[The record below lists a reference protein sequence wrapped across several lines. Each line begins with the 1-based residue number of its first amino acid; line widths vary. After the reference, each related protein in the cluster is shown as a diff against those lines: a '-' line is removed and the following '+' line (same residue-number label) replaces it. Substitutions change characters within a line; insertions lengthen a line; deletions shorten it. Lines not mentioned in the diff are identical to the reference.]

1 MRKEVVVVV
10 STTLVVVAVG
20 ALVRRWKRKKEQQLI
35 QTRNIIR
42 KFAKECAT
50 PVTKLWHV
58 ADDLVSTMEA
68 SLNSSNETSSTLN
81 MIVSS
86 VTSLPNGEEEGVF
99 YGVNLQGTYLLIL
112 RARLGGKN
120 MPISGLHREEIS
132 IPNAVLAATPREIID
147 FVATEIAKFVSAH
160 PCNEA
165 GTAAKKKKLG
175 FTLSHPIDSAMPFTN
190 DPVGK
195 ELVKDIN
202 QALKNHG
209 LKMQVFALVDDA
221 VGGLAGGRYYNRDN
235 VAAITLGMSTKAAF
249 AKPAQESEH
258 AQSPN
263 SNELIVSMEWGNFR
277 SSHLPLTPFD
287 TSLDAESS
295 NPGNGIFEKLISGMY
310 LGEIARR
317 VLLEIAQEA
326 ALFGS
331 KVPPKLMT
339 PYLLRSPD
347 MAAMHQDTSE
357 DREVVAEKLNE
368 VFGITRS
375 TKMAREVV
383 AEVCDIVSERGAR
396 LAGAGILSIIKK
408 LGRIENR
415 KSVVTVEGGL
425 YEHYRIFRN
434 YLHSSVWEM
443 LGDDFSDNVVVEHS
457 HGGSGTGA
465 LFLAAAA
472 TRTHTHTKLGDS

>member
-1 MRKEVVVVV
+1 MRREVVVVV

-20 ALVRRWKRKKEQQLI
+20 ALVRRWKREKEQQSR
-35 QTRNIIR
+35 QTKNIIR
-42 KFAKECAT
+42 KFARECAT

-58 ADDLVSTMEA
+58 ADDLVSAMEA
-68 SLNSSNETSSTLN
+68 SLANSNETGSTLN
-81 MIVSS
+81 MIISS

-99 YGVNLQGTYLLIL
+99 YGVNLQGTKFLIL

-132 IPNAVLAATPREIID
+132 VPSAVLAATPQEIID

-175 FTLSHPIDSAMPFTN
+175 FTLSHPVHKAMPFTN
-190 DPVGK
+190 NPVGK

-209 LKMQVFALVDDA
+209 MEMQVFALVDVA
-221 VGGLAGGRYYNRDN
+221 IGGLAGGRYYNRDN
-235 VAAITLGMSTKAAF
+235 VAAITLGISTKAAY
-249 AKPAQESEH
+249 AEP

-263 SNELIVSMEWGNFR
+263 SNELVISMELGNFR

-295 NPGNGIFEKLISGMY
+295 NPGNGTFEKLISGMY
-310 LGEIARR
+310 LGDIVRR
-317 VLLEIAQEA
+317 VLLEIAQKTD
-326 ALFGS
+326 LFGS
-331 KVPPKLMT
+331 KVPPKLKT
-339 PYLLRSPD
+339 PYLLRSLD

-368 VFGITRS
+368 VFGITRT

-408 LGRIENR
+408 LGRIENK

-443 LGDDFSDNVVVEHS
+443 LGNDLSDNVIIEHS

-472 TRTHTHTKLGDS
+472 TRTHTQLGDS

>member
-1 MRKEVVVVV
+1 MRKEVVVIV

-20 ALVRRWKRKKEQQLI
+20 ALVRRWKRKKEQQLRK
-35 QTRNIIR
+35 TRNIIQN
-42 KFAKECAT
+42 FAKECAT

-58 ADDLVSTMEA
+58 ADDLVSSMEA
-68 SLNSSNETSSTLN
+68 SLASSNETSSTLN
-81 MIVSS
+81 MIISS

-99 YGVNLQGTYLLIL
+99 YGVNLQGTNLLIL
-112 RARLGGKN
+112 RARLGGKD
-120 MPISGLHREEIS
+120 MPVSGLHREEIS
-132 IPNAVLAATPREIID
+132 VPNAVLATTSREIID

-175 FTLSHPIDSAMPFTN
+175 FTLSHPVDNAMPFTN
-190 DPVGK
+190 HPVGE

-209 LKMQVFALVDDA
+209 MKMQVFALVDDA

-249 AKPAQESEH
+249 AKPAQESEL

-263 SNELIVSMEWGNFR
+263 SDELIISMEWGNFR

-295 NPGNGIFEKLISGMY
+295 NPGNGIYEKLISGMY
-310 LGEIARR
+310 LGDIARR
-317 VLLEIAQEA
+317 VLLEIAQET

-415 KSVVTVEGGL
+415 KSAVTVEGGL

-443 LGDDFSDNVVVEHS
+443 LGDDLSDNVIIEHS

-472 TRTHTHTKLGDS
+472 TRTHTQLGDS